1 MTVRFKNSKQTLS
14 LSSEYVNKFIKTQIN
29 LSKPTSKLWSNNR
42 DHDHVESF
50 DSYSNG
56 VVHILTSGHP
66 ILRMLD
72 SCTAKL
78 RQFNQVNGQLVV
90 RGIFQHPLAAGRV
103 MMKLCSSRSTLHH
116 AVKIFENL
124 ETPDAFICNTI
135 MKSYVN
141 FDDQEKCLGFYA
153 DQMVKNGIFQ
163 NHYTFPILVKACADL
178 GRVKEGEMI
187 HGHIV
192 KCGFELDLYIRNVL
206 IHMYSVCYRIG
217 DARKV
222 FDLSSDSD
230 LVTWNT
236 MIDGYVKNGEVNYA
250 RWVFD
255 VMPERDIFSWNSML
269 SGYVGIGDMEAAN
282 LLFREMPSR
291 DIVSWNCLLDGYAR
305 TGNVVAARALF
316 EQMDYRNVVSWTTL
330 MALYVRLKDYTGCL
344 ALFDIMM
351 QDRDIQPNE
360 AILMSVLTACGH
372 LGRLDRGK
380 WIHSYIRYN
389 GSIKPDVLLST
400 SLLTMYAKCCEMDLA
415 KEVFAEMP
423 EKSVV
428 SWNSM
433 IMGFGTQGHAEEALE
448 TFLEMEKSGVM
459 PNGATFICV
468 LSACTHS
475 GMVLEGWWY
484 FNVMTRIYRIEPKV
498 EHYGCM
504 IDLLGRAGLMRD
516 SEDLIKNMPMDSGP
530 ALWGALLS
538 ACKTHSN
545 LELGEI
551 IAKRL
556 IERDPEDIGSYVL
569 LSNIYAT
576 QERWDDV
583 EKVRKM
589 MVVNG
594 IRKEAG
600 SSLVQFAN
608 SDMWCFPENVSV
620 HKRIMMY
627 SMLSEMGAQI
637 KCRNER

>member
-1 MTVRFKNSKQTLS
+1 MAVRFKHSKQSLS

-29 LSKPTSKLWSNNR
+29 LSKPTPKLWS
-42 DHDHVESF
+42 DHDDAKSF
-50 DSYSNG
+50 DPYNNG
-56 VVHILTSGHP
+56 VHSTLTLSHP
-66 ILRMLD
+66 ILRILD
-72 SCTAKL
+72 SCTPKL
-78 RQFNQVNGQLVV
+78 RQFNQVHAQLIVS
-90 RGIFQHPLAAGRV
+90 GIFQHPLAAGRV
-103 MMKLCSSRSTLHH
+103 MMKLCSSQSTFSH

-124 ETPDAFICNTI
+124 EYPDAFICNTV
-135 MKSYVN
+135 MKCYVN
-141 FDDQEKCLGFYA
+141 FDDPEKGLVFYS

-178 GRVKEGEMI
+178 GRVREGEMV
-187 HGHIV
+187 HAHVV
-192 KCGFELDLYIRNVL
+192 KCGFELDLYTRNVL
-206 IHMYSVCYRIG
+206 IHMYSVCCRIH

-236 MIDGYVKNGEVNYA
+236 MIDGYVKNGEVNLA
-250 RWVFD
+250 RYVFD
-255 VMPERDIFSWNSML
+255 VMPERDVFSWNSML
-269 SGYVGIGDMEAAN
+269 SGYVGIGDMEAAK
-282 LLFREMPSR
+282 LLFQEMPSR
-291 DIVSWNCLLDGYAR
+291 DTVSWNCLLDGYSR
-305 TGNVVAARALF
+305 TGNVVAAGALF

-344 ALFDIMM
+344 GLFDIMM
-351 QDRDIQPNE
+351 QGRDIQPNE
-360 AILMSVLTACGH
+360 AILMSVLTACAH

-380 WIHSYIRYN
+380 WIHSYIRYS
-389 GSIKPDVLLST
+389 GKVKPDMLLST
-400 SLLTMYAKCCEMDLA
+400 ALLTMYAKCGEMELA

-433 IMGFGTQGHAEEALE
+433 IMGYGTHGHGEEALE
-448 TFLEMEKSGVM
+448 TFLEMEKSGVR

-484 FNVMTRIYRIEPKV
+484 FDVMTRVYRIEPKV

-551 IAKRL
+551 VAKRL

-569 LSNIYAT
+569 LSNIYAA

-583 EKVRKM
+583 EKVRKI

-620 HKRIMMY
+620 HKRMMMS

-637 KCRNER
+637 KCQMET

>member
-1 MTVRFKNSKQTLS
+1 MAVRFKNSKQFLS
-14 LSSEYVNKFIKTQIN
+14 PSSEYVTKFIKTQIN
-29 LSKPTSKLWSNNR
+29 LSKPTPKLWS
-42 DHDHVESF
+42 DYDDAESF
-50 DSYSNG
+50 DPYNNG
-56 VVHILTSGHP
+56 VHNRLTLSHP
-66 ILRMLD
+66 ILRILD
-72 SCTAKL
+72 SCTLKL
-78 RQFNQVNGQLVV
+78 TQFNQVHAQLIVS
-90 RGIFQHPLAAGRV
+90 GIFQHPLAAGRV
-103 MMKLCSSRSTLHH
+103 MMKLCSSQSIFPH

-124 ETPDAFICNTI
+124 ENPDAFICNTI
-135 MKSYVN
+135 MKCYVN
-141 FDDQEKCLGFYA
+141 FDDPEKALVFYS
-153 DQMVKNGIFQ
+153 DEMVKNGIFQ

-187 HGHIV
+187 HAHVV
-192 KCGFELDLYIRNVL
+192 KCGFELDLYTRNVL
-206 IHMYSVCYRIG
+206 IHMYSVCCRIH

-236 MIDGYVKNGEVNYA
+236 MIDGYVKNGEVNLA
-250 RWVFD
+250 RYVFD
-255 VMPERDIFSWNSML
+255 VMPERDVISWNSML

-291 DIVSWNCLLDGYAR
+291 DTVSWNCLLDGYAR
-305 TGNVVAARALF
+305 TGNVVAARAFF

-330 MALYVRLKDYTGCL
+330 MALYVRLKYYTECL
-344 ALFDIMM
+344 GLFDLMM
-351 QDRDIQPNE
+351 QGRDVQPNE

-380 WIHSYIRYN
+380 WIHSYIRYS
-389 GSIKPDVLLST
+389 GSINSDMLLST
-400 SLLTMYAKCCEMDLA
+400 ALLTMYAKCSEIDLA
-415 KEVFAEMP
+415 KEVFAGMP

-428 SWNSM
+428 TWNSM
-433 IMGFGTQGHAEEALE
+433 IMGYGIHGHGEEALE
-448 TFLEMEKSGVM
+448 TFLEMEKSGVR
-459 PNGATFICV
+459 PNDATFICV

-484 FNVMTRIYRIEPKV
+484 FNVMTRVYRIEPKV

-504 IDLLGRAGLMRD
+504 IDLLGRTGLMRD
-516 SEDLIKNMPMDSGP
+516 FEDLIKNMPMDSGP

-545 LELGEI
+545 MELGEI

-569 LSNIYAT
+569 LSNIYAA

-589 MVVNG
+589 IVVNG

-600 SSLVQFAN
+600 SSLVQFVN

-620 HKRIMMY
+620 HKRVMMC

-637 KCRNER
+637 KSQSDR

>member
-1 MTVRFKNSKQTLS
+1 MAVRFKHSKQSVS
-14 LSSEYVNKFIKTQIN
+14 LSAEHVNKFIKIQIN
-29 LSKPTSKLWSNNR
+29 LSKPTPKLWS
-42 DHDHVESF
+42 DHHHRHHHHHD
-50 DSYSNG
+50 NG
-56 VVHILTSGHP
+56 VNILTLSHP
-66 ILRMLD
+66 ILQILH
-72 SCTAKL
+72 SCPPNL
-78 RQFNQVNGQLVV
+78 RQFNQLHAQLIVL
-90 RGIFQHPLAAGRV
+90 GIFQHPFSAGRV
-103 MMKLCSSRSTLHH
+103 MMKLCSSKSTFLTH

-141 FDDQEKCLGFYA
+141 LDYQEKALVFYH
-153 DQMVKNGIFQ
+153 DHMVKNGIFQ
-163 NHYTFPILVKACADL
+163 NHYTFNILVKACADL
-178 GRVKEGEMI
+178 GSVKEGEKI
-187 HGHIV
+187 HAHVV

-206 IHMYSVCYRIG
+206 IHMYSVCYRIR

-236 MIDGYVKNGEVNYA
+236 MIDGYVKNGEVKNA
-250 RWVFD
+250 RWIFD

-269 SGYVGIGDMEAAN
+269 SGYVGIEDMEAAN
-282 LLFREMPSR
+282 FLFRGMPLR
-291 DIVSWNCLLDGYAR
+291 DTVSWNCLLDGYAR
-305 TGNVVAARALF
+305 IGNVVAARALF
-316 EQMDYRNVVSWTTL
+316 EQMDYQDVVSWTTL
-330 MALYVRLKDYTGCL
+330 MALYVRLKDYKGCL
-344 ALFDIMM
+344 GLFDIMM
-351 QDRDIQPNE
+351 QGRDIQPNE

-380 WIHSYIRYN
+380 WIHSYIRYS
-389 GSIKPDVLLST
+389 GRIKPDVLLST
-400 SLLTMYAKCCEMDLA
+400 ALLTMYAKCGEMDLA
-415 KEVFAEMP
+415 KDVFSGMP

-433 IMGFGTQGHAEEALE
+433 IMGYGTHGHGEKALE
-448 TFLEMEKSGVM
+448 TFLEMGKSGVM

-484 FNVMTRIYRIEPKV
+484 FNVMTRVYKIEPKV

-551 IAKRL
+551 VAKRL

-569 LSNIYAT
+569 LSNIYAA

-589 MVVNG
+589 MVVNE

-600 SSLVQFAN
+600 SSVVQFAN
-608 SDMWCFPENVSV
+608 SEIWCFPENISV
-620 HKRIMMY
+620 HKRTMMC

-637 KCRNER
+637 KCQSER